1 LIILASKSPRRR
13 YLLKQAGISFSVVP
27 STINEKTIPESP
39 PETYV
44 RTLSE
49 AKADDISNIYPDK
62 WIIGADTIVLKEG
75 TVLGKPGS
83 RDEARYMLKQLSGEI
98 HHVLTGYAICCK
110 AIHRKFSETI
120 KTEVLFK
127 HLTDDEIEWY
137 IQTKEPFGKAGAY
150 AIQGQGMFLVKRIN
164 GSYTNVVGLPVCEVI
179 EFLIKT
185 GVLDLSVEKPN
196 T

>member
-1 LIILASKSPRRR
+1 MKNIHPEPLIILASKSPRRR

-75 TVLGKPGS
+75 TILGKPGS
-83 RDEARYMLKQLSGEI
+83 RDDARHMLKQLSGEI
-98 HHVLTGYAICCK
+98 HQVLSGYAICCK

-137 IQTKEPFGKAGAY
+137 IQTKEPFG
-150 AIQGQGMFLVKRIN
+150 
-164 GSYTNVVGLPVCEVI
+164 
-179 EFLIKT
+179 
-185 GVLDLSVEKPN
+185 
-196 T
+196 